1 MTKLKVGVNDS
12 MLAIHLAKAESKK
25 KLANEILGLCEQF
38 ITIDNKLEF
47 LTDVTGNFEVAFN
60 EQFAEVLNPRIVLE
74 KRYMLMDVDMKLIS
88 ALAKQYASNTIQLDE
103 SLECETPD
111 FAIYLTDEKEIKA
124 YKERIALIKAIEKFE
139 GQGHNVNLAKVL
151 QAFPNSFHYDFSANK
166 FNAVH

>member
-1 MTKLKVGVNDS
+1 MSKLKVGTNHS
-12 MLAIHLAKAESKK
+12 MLKIHIAKVDSKQ
-25 KLANEILGLCEQF
+25 KLANEILASCEQF

-60 EQFAEVLNPRIVLE
+60 EQFAEVLNPKIALD

-88 ALAKQYASNTIQLDE
+88 ALANKYTINTIQLDE
-103 SLECETPD
+103 NLECETPD
-111 FAIYLTDEKEIKA
+111 FGIYLTDDKAIKT
-124 YKERIALIKAIEKFE
+124 YKERLAMVKAIEKFE
-139 GQGHNVNLAKVL
+139 GQGHNVNLSKVL

>member
-47 LTDVTGNFEVAFN
+47 LTDVTGNFELAFN
-60 EQFAEVLNPRIVLE
+60 EKFSDVLYPKTSLSE
-74 KRYMLMDVDMKLIS
+74 KYMLMNVNIKLIL
-88 ALAKQYASNTIQLDE
+88 ALAKQYTSNTIQLDE

-111 FAIYLTDEKEIKA
+111 FGIYLTDKKEIKA

-139 GQGHNVNLAKVL
+139 GQGHYVNLAKVL
-151 QAFPNSFHYDFSANK
+151 QAFPNSFHYDYSTSK
-166 FNAVH
+166 FNSVY